1 MKAKLR
7 SMQSGLDAQGCQ
19 AVTPSAA
26 SELGWILDLLLATA
40 PYAQPALAELDD
52 SLLPGIISLR
62 EPARERSRRL
72 WTDGLPGC
80 PELLPVAHHAGCLLD
95 QDAGEL
101 MEWFARTTN
110 HAPPDYE
117 LLTEPPSSRGAVGER
132 LRRICRDGPTRSR
145 YSEMIGP
152 VWQAMRT
159 AWQRD
164 GLRTSLGACE
174 TWRSRVAGG
183 GRIEDLVPP
192 RHPLTHPERFGWEEL
207 WSHRSTY
214 VISPLYFC
222 LSGGHAVDLGE
233 YVHVA
238 VPASELLPIRKIR
251 DAMFVANRLRVL
263 AEPTR
268 VHILIQLMS
277 APSGVMDLARS
288 LRISQPTASAHV
300 KVLENAGLI
309 QTRRVGAR
317 NVFIA
322 SRKRVERLLEDARG
336 TLARWD

>member
-1 MKAKLR
+1 MP
-7 SMQSGLDAQGCQ
+7 SGFDAPGCL
-19 AVTPSAA
+19 AVRPSAA

-40 PYAQPALAELDD
+40 PYGQPALAELDD
-52 SLLPGIISLR
+52 SLLPGITSLR
-62 EPARERSRRL
+62 EPTREKSSRL
-72 WTDGLPGC
+72 WTDALPGC
-80 PELLPVAHHAGCLLD
+80 PELVLVAQHAGCLLD
-95 QDAGEL
+95 QDAGRL
-101 MEWFARTTN
+101 LEWFARTTN
-110 HAPPDYE
+110 HAPPDFE
-117 LLTEPPSSRGAVGER
+117 LLTEPLSSRDAVDER
-132 LRRICRDGPTRSR
+132 LRLLCRDGPTRSR
-145 YSEMIGP
+145 YSDMIEP

-164 GLRTSLGACE
+164 GLRTSLDACE
-174 TWRSRVAGG
+174 VWRGRVAGG
-183 GRIEDLVPP
+183 GHIEDLVAP
-192 RHPLTHPERFGWEEL
+192 RHPLTHPERFGWDEL
-207 WSHRSTY
+207 WAHRSSY
-214 VISPLYFC
+214 AVSPLYFC

-238 VPASELLPIRKIR
+238 VPANDLLPVRKIR

-288 LRISQPTASAHV
+288 LRISQPTVSAHV
-300 KVLENAGLI
+300 KVLENAGLL
-309 QTRRVGAR
+309 QARRVGLR